1 MTQIRQIFDEMRNI
15 AFNHRMAM
23 ITFDGQAFWHKIK
36 KLLAPY
42 DNESFEWQP
51 VKNDSILDLTEYTV
65 NGRGEKTMIESNH
78 FQIQCV
84 HIPMTEKP
92 CLRKLIQIALN
103 LGQYEGT
110 MQQHMLCDHTIESFI
125 SLEDLEALDKHILPD
140 LLTTMRDIFE
150 E

>member
-51 VKNDSILDLTEYTV
+51 VKNDYLGSDRV
-65 NGRGEKTMIESNH
+65 HGERS
-78 FQIQCV
+78 
-84 HIPMTEKP
+84 
-92 CLRKLIQIALN
+92 RR
-103 LGQYEGT
+103 
-110 MQQHMLCDHTIESFI
+110 
-125 SLEDLEALDKHILPD
+125 EDND
-140 LLTTMRDIFE
+140 
-150 E
+150 

>member
-1 MTQIRQIFDEMRNI
+1 MSHLSGNLSKMT
-15 AFNHRMAM
+15 
-23 ITFDGQAFWHKIK
+23 
-36 KLLAPY
+36 L
-42 DNESFEWQP
+42 
-51 VKNDSILDLTEYTV
+51 LDLTEYTV